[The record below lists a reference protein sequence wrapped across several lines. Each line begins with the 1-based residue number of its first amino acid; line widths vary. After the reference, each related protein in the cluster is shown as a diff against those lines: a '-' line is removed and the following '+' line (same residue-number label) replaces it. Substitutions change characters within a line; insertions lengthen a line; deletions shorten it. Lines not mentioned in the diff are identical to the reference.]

1 MQKSGRQ
8 KLAQYKKSMYTLPPC
23 KQRGLI
29 HMFVLNGKNTYA
41 MSLLSN
47 EFKCNHCVI
56 TVSCLLYIILID
68 IEQDMKLMCNKT
80 KC

>member
-1 MQKSGRQ
+1 
-8 KLAQYKKSMYTLPPC
+8 
-23 KQRGLI
+23 
-29 HMFVLNGKNTYA
+29 MFVLNGKNTYA

-68 IEQDMKLMCNKT
+68 IEQDMKLM
-80 KC
+80 